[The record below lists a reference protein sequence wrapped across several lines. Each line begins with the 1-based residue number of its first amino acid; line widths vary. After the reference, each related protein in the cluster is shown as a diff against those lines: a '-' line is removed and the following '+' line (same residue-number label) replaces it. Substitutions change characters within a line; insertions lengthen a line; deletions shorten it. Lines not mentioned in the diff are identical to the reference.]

1 MKKQKLNKL
10 LEKLMEENVLFGPK
24 KEDEVVVGQIKDLKQ
39 IDWSFQIPKQSFKH
53 LLLPAKEILL
63 EQKGNQIKEVFE
75 IKPQVI
81 FGVNILDLQALTY
94 LETIFS
100 EDPYFQKRR
109 AKTIIIGYST
119 GIPEDYRKYKIFH
132 EKYREDKLEHMIFD
146 IFIEEQKNKNLK
158 IFSGSEKGQNIL
170 EKNGIKDYINIEYA
184 GPIREEG
191 PDPDFVLKNKQAI
204 EKSSAKS
211 KVFKDIG
218 NICTACGKCAL
229 ACPLCF
235 CFEHEDIRDGNK
247 IIRERRWSTCFFPE
261 FTKITEG
268 ENDMK
273 DAAQK
278 LYYWYY
284 HKFVRMTDEYKFPG
298 CVSCMRCY
306 KVCPAE
312 INIAKNLKN
321 LRTE

>member
-1 MKKQKLNKL
+1 MNKQKLMKL
-10 LEKLMEENVLFGPK
+10 LGKLMEENVLFGPT
-24 KEDEVVVGQIKDLKQ
+24 KEEEIVIRQIRDLKQ

-53 LLLPAKEILL
+53 LLLPARERLL
-63 EQKGNQIKEVFE
+63 EQKGAQLKEVFD
-75 IKPQVI
+75 IKSQVI

-100 EDPYFQKRR
+100 EDPYFQKRK
-109 AKTIIIGYST
+109 AKTIVIGYSS

-132 EKYREDKLEHMIFD
+132 EKYREDKLEHMMFD

-158 IFSGSEKGQNIL
+158 VFSGSEKGQKVL
-170 EKNGIKDYINIEYA
+170 DKNGIKDYVNIEYA

-204 EKSSAKS
+204 EKVTAKS

-218 NICTACGKCAL
+218 NICIACGKCSL

-235 CFEHEDIRDGNK
+235 CFEHEDVKDGDK
-247 IIRERRWSTCFFPE
+247 ITRERRWSTCFFPE
-261 FTKITEG
+261 FTKITGG

-306 KVCPAE
+306 KVCPAG

-321 LRTE
+321 LKT